1 MVILLDVW
9 YKYVVR
15 VLSNLKKKDVNEWII
30 VSHDQKEMWKN
41 ILVKVNKQDIH
52 VMNKRALGR
61 VIPDLMEAF
70 DAN

>member
-1 MVILLDVW
+1 MVSINVPREINNWLLVET
-9 YKYVVR
+9 
-15 VLSNLKKKDVNEWII
+15 KDVNEWII